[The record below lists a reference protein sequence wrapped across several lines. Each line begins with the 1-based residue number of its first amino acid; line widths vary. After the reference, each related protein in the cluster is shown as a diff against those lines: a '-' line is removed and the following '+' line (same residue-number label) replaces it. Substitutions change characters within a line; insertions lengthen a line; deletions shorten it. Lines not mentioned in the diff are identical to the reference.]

1 MNMNMK
7 IIDTHIHLIHTLAG
21 WGSEGELRAC
31 GGGKAMWSTGTVINM
46 IPPVL
51 GEYNVTPEAVLK
63 LMDEHNVEKGVLL
76 QGSYYGFQNEY
87 VWEATQKY
95 PDRFVGAATYD
106 PFCLNLKQ
114 VRHRLFDEHNFR
126 IVKFEVSPGSGLM
139 SYHGR
144 VDLFGDVM
152 KEVYDY
158 SDERGHLFVIDMGR
172 KDDLSWQV
180 EALRKAI
187 LAHPSMNF
195 VVCHIL
201 APKPGHQE
209 AMRYGME
216 RLALPN
222 VWFDLAALPANQRPE
237 PYPYPT
243 AREYIRTA
251 KSIVGAD
258 RLMFGSDMPSTV
270 CRDTYQHLI
279 DYCMDPSVLTE
290 EEQRMVF
297 HDTAEKVYFGHR

>member
-1 MNMNMK
+1 LK
-7 IIDTHIHLIHTLAG
+7 IIDTHIHVIHTLAG
-21 WGSEGELRAC
+21 WGSEGELRTC
-31 GGGKAMWSTGTVINM
+31 GGGKAVWSTGNVIDM

-51 GEYNVTPEAVLK
+51 GETNVTPEAVIK

-76 QGSYYGFQNEY
+76 QGNYYGFQNEY
-87 VWEATQKY
+87 VWEAMEKY

-106 PFCLNLKQ
+106 PYCLKLDAI
-114 VRHRLFDEHNFR
+114 RHRLFDDHKFR

-139 SYHGR
+139 SVHGGPI
-144 VDLFGDVM
+144 DLFGDVM
-152 KEVYDY
+152 QEVYNY
-158 SDERGHLFVIDMGR
+158 SDERGHLFVIDIGR
-172 KDDLSWQV
+172 KDDISWQI

-187 LAHPSMNF
+187 LAHPNMNF

-201 APKPGHQE
+201 APKPGHQD

-237 PYPYPT
+237 AYPYPT
-243 AREYIRTA
+243 AKEYIKIA

-258 RLMFGSDMPSTV
+258 RLMFGSDMPSTL
-270 CRDTYQHLI
+270 CRDSYQHLI
-279 DYCMDPSVLTE
+279 DYCFDVFTE
-290 EEQRMVF
+290 EERQMVF
-297 HDTAEKVYFGHR
+297 HDTAEKVYFSHK